1 MSQHSENTKENYFAK
16 KVESLAKESAAPIAR
31 DERMSF
37 IDLKIME
44 FWSRFM
50 HHYPEGDCR
59 TACLTMAHNWQ

>member
-1 MSQHSENTKENYFAK
+1 MCLHSENTKENYFAK
-16 KVESLAKESAAPIAR
+16 KVESLAKESTAPIAR

-50 HHYPEGDCR
+50 LNHPDGNCR
-59 TACLTMAHNWQ
+59 AFFESYMHEK